1 LAHLLAGYYTQV
13 VAFSDPG
20 SMVQELPLLILLV
33 FVNIYI
39 LFKVPAMTQSL
50 FGGHTGGH
58 DGGMGV
64 AMMAIRAALKTA
76 TRETRSEMS
85 VATKATPEIT
95 RAAERYLEQYG
106 DPLVMNTYLKV
117 TILVLAVVSLA
128 LAVLVF
134 RSQKALADMHPM
146 IVRIND
152 VGQAEAID
160 YRNFQYRPQEAEN
173 KYYLSRWAEL
183 YFSRNRFTIERDQ
196 TNSLYFLNGDV
207 QRAVIEQE
215 RKDNIIQTY
224 IKESTL
230 PYVDVEVKNI
240 VLDDLRQSPYSAR
253 IEFEKVYTNP
263 ADHTELKR
271 ERWTASVT
279 YVFRETVKN
288 KELPVNPLGLAIVRF
303 RVDQAFS

>member
-1 LAHLLAGYYTQV
+1 
-13 VAFSDPG
+13 
-20 SMVQELPLLILLV
+20 
-33 FVNIYI
+33 
-39 LFKVPAMTQSL
+39 
-50 FGGHTGGH
+50 
-58 DGGMGV
+58 
-64 AMMAIRAALKTA
+64 
-76 TRETRSEMS
+76 MS
-85 VATKATPEIT
+85 IATKATPEIT

-106 DPLVMNTYLKV
+106 DPLVMNSYLKV

-152 VGQAEAID
+152 VGRAEAID

-230 PYVDVEVKNI
+230 PYVDVEVTNI

-253 IEFEKVYTNP
+253 IEFEKIFTNP
-263 ADHTELKR
+263 SDHTELRR
-271 ERWTASVT
+271 EQWTASVT
-279 YVFRETVKN
+279 YVFRETVRN
-288 KELPVNPLGLAIVRF
+288 NELAVNPLGLTIVRF
-303 RVDQAFS
+303 RADQAFE